1 MKRWLAAVK
10 RRKDMLQL
18 LAMDPGTI
26 ITLVIVGIVVILVI
40 AIVAWYISTRNK
52 FVRLKNKVEEAWA
65 SIDVYLKKR
74 FDLIPN
80 LVETV
85 KGYAKHESETL
96 EKVVA
101 ARNIAAGAKSAE
113 EKIAASANLTS
124 SLKTFFNVVSES
136 YPELKA
142 NTNFLDLQ
150 NQLKGLETN
159 LENARLYYNG
169 QVKTFNTEI
178 ELFPGNLVVKG
189 MGEDYKKRPY
199 YEIENE
205 EERQNV
211 KVSF

>member
-1 MKRWLAAVK
+1 MENLMATDYGWVAPV
-10 RRKDMLQL
+10 
-18 LAMDPGTI
+18 I
-26 ITLVIVGIVVILVI
+26 IVGVLVLLVII
-40 AIVAWYISTRNK
+40 AVSWYIKTRNN
-52 FVRLKNKVEEAWA
+52 FVVMKNKVEEAWA

-85 KGYAKHESETL
+85 KGFAKHESETL

-101 ARNIAAGAKSAE
+101 ARNIAAGAKTPE
-113 EKIAASANLTS
+113 EKMAASANLTG

-150 NQLKGLETN
+150 SQLKTIEGD

-169 QVKTFNTEI
+169 QVKTFNTAI
-178 ELFPGNLVVKG
+178 ELFPGNLVANG

-199 YEIENE
+199 FEIENE
-205 EERQNV
+205 EERGNV
-211 KVSF
+211 KVQF